1 MKTSIPIE
9 APAVEQLREGSIIE
23 RACSWIVSDDTG
35 ISSRAIWGVMMG
47 VHQNLRSRST
57 PSDPSDF
64 GRCYRLLKLIPEWED
79 NLERMRMIDYD
90 CTING
95 VLYPKV
101 WSSFV
106 DNYWKMKR
114 MYLKES
120 NLGYA
125 RELYQF
131 MNSLG
136 L

>member
-1 MKTSIPIE
+1 MIHEKIQVE
-9 APAVEQLREGSIIE
+9 AEQEPRGSVQE
-23 RACSWIVSDDTG
+23 RACRWIVSGDTG
-35 ISSRAIWGVMMG
+35 ISSKAIWAVMMG
-47 VHQNLRSRST
+47 VHENLRDRST
-57 PSDPSDF
+57 PSDTSDF

-79 NLERMRMIDYD
+79 NLERMRVLDYD

-114 MYLKES
+114 LYLREHVTGS
-120 NLGYA
+120 A
-125 RELYQF
+125 PELYRF
-131 MNSLG
+131 MRSLG